1 MQLSELIGFY
11 RGSSLW
17 QPHSWQSR
25 TARQQPEW
33 ESRGA
38 LGAVTE
44 QLGRFPGLV
53 GPREIEA
60 LKHQIADAGVGR
72 RFILQGG
79 DCAERFQDCR
89 EDLIRG
95 KMRILMQ
102 MSLVMGYAG
111 RRPIIPI
118 GRMAG
123 QYAKPRSE
131 SVERVGDGTIL
142 PIFRGESVN
151 SFDATTSARRS
162 DPLRLL
168 QAYHTSSA
176 TLNFIRILMGSGFGD
191 LQHMDAWDLGTIK
204 KGAYWKR
211 YEQIAAGL
219 RDALAFISN
228 VSNVSSTQGVSP
240 ESTLRGYG
248 FKDFYVSH
256 EALLLPYE
264 EALTRFVPE
273 MGRHYNLSTH
283 MLWIGDRTRELDGA
297 HVEYCRGVGNPV
309 GIKVSA
315 ETDIP
320 DLLDVIA
327 RINSHNEVGK
337 VTLITR
343 LGSSEVRTK
352 LPPMIRAVRES
363 GFAVTWSV
371 DPMHGNTVRTAE
383 GRKTRRFESVVD
395 EIHGSFEAHRS
406 EGSHLGGIHL
416 EMTSDDVTE
425 CTGGAAGVTDSDLER
440 RYETWCD
447 PRLNGAQSLEIAFVT
462 AACLRGE
469 YSRRLN

>member
-1 MQLSELIGFY
+1 MQLSELIDLY
-11 RGSSLW
+11 RGATLW
-17 QPHSWQSR
+17 QPHSWKNHA
-25 TARQQPEW
+25 ARQQPEW
-33 ESRGA
+33 ESSDA
-38 LGAVTE
+38 LAAVTE
-44 QLGRFPGLV
+44 QLSRLPGLV
-53 GPREIEA
+53 GAREIEV
-60 LKHQIADAGVGR
+60 LKHQIADAGMGR

-131 SVERVGDGTIL
+131 SFERVGDGTAL

-151 SFDATTSARRS
+151 SFEATSAARRS

-176 TLNFIRILMGSGFGD
+176 TLNFIRTLMGSGFGD
-191 LQHMDAWDLGTIK
+191 LQNIDAWDLGTIK

-228 VSNVSSTQGVSP
+228 VSNASVSQGASADV
-240 ESTLRGYG
+240 TLRGYG
-248 FKDFYVSH
+248 YKDFFVSH

-264 EALTRFVPE
+264 EAITRFVPE

-283 MLWIGDRTRELDGA
+283 MLWIGDRTRDLEGA

-315 ETDIP
+315 ETDIR
-320 DLLDVIA
+320 DLLNVIA
-327 RINSHNEVGK
+327 RVNPHNETGK
-337 VTLITR
+337 ITLITR
-343 LGSSEVRTK
+343 LGSSEVRAK
-352 LPPMIRAVRES
+352 LPAMIRSVRDA
-363 GFAVTWSV
+363 GLAVTWSV
-371 DPMHGNTVRTAE
+371 DPMHGNTVRTTD
-383 GRKTRRFESVVD
+383 GRKTRRFEAIVD
-395 EIHGSFEAHRS
+395 EIHACFEAHQS

-425 CTGGAAGVTDSDLER
+425 CTGGAAGVADSDLGK

-469 YSRRLN
+469 SRRRLN